1 MASENPEVRI
11 FSQFKDE
18 HYGDNI
24 IKFFIIVIFLFFPLY
39 SGIACFHSSKLF
51 ITVFQVFSSKSSDCE
66 LDQSNGSANLDNMF
80 DKNNRPNAP
89 GPNNKY
95 WDDSPDQDHSRGSL
109 TDESSMSGGL
119 SVTGKNQSID

>member
-1 MASENPEVRI
+1 M
-11 FSQFKDE
+11 
-18 HYGDNI
+18 
-24 IKFFIIVIFLFFPLY
+24 
-39 SGIACFHSSKLF
+39 
-51 ITVFQVFSSKSSDCE
+51 
-66 LDQSNGSANLDNMF
+66 DQSNGSANLDNMF

-119 SVTGKNQSID
+119 SVTGNNQSINQLMMIKYGNTGCKVFRLGDIKSDRLLLKREVFRRIL

>member
-1 MASENPEVRI
+1 
-11 FSQFKDE
+11 
-18 HYGDNI
+18 
-24 IKFFIIVIFLFFPLY
+24 
-39 SGIACFHSSKLF
+39 
-51 ITVFQVFSSKSSDCE
+51 
-66 LDQSNGSANLDNMF
+66 MF

-119 SVTGKNQSID
+119 SVTGKNQSINDN